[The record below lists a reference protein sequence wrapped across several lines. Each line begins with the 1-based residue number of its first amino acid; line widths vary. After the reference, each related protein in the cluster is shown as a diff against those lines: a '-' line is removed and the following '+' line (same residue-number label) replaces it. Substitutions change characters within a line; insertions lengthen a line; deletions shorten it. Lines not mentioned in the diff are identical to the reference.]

1 MKTMYECTIDELR
14 DAGYA
19 IVIFTPE
26 ELDGAD
32 PDRVEE
38 NLVSTGWDIIS
49 IHAQYAKEEESEQQR
64 RDEKN
69 GLYGDKIDAA
79 N

>member
-1 MKTMYECTIDELR
+1 MYECSIDELR

-26 ELDGAD
+26 ELEGAD
-32 PDRVEE
+32 PDKVEE

-49 IHAQYAKEEESEQQR
+49 IHAQDAKEEESSE
-64 RDEKN
+64 
-69 GLYGDKIDAA
+69 
-79 N
+79 

>member
-26 ELDGAD
+26 ELEGAD
-32 PDRVEE
+32 PDKVEE

-49 IHAQYAKEEESEQQR
+49 IHAENAEEESEQQR

-69 GLYGDKIDAA
+69 GLYGDKIDVA